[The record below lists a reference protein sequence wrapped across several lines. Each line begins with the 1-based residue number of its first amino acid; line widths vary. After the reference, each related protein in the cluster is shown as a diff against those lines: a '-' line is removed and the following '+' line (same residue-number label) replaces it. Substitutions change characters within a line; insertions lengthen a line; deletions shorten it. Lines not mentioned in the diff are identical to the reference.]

1 MNGGWKDGWMND
13 EWRVMDDDADDDVS
27 RMEFMNCDEF
37 LDRNGMI
44 WQCNDDDLETN

>member
-1 MNGGWKDGWMND
+1 
-13 EWRVMDDDADDDVS
+13 MDDDADDDVS

-37 LDRNGMI
+37 LLDRNGMI